1 MDKKQFNEICKKLDK
16 IFAIIA
22 VQNIEDKND
31 KIYVLKGLGFKND
44 EINPLVSVKNCRQMK
59 GWKRK

>member
-1 MDKKQFNEICKKLDK
+1 MNDKQFNEICKKIDK

-22 VQNIEDKND
+22 VQSISDKDD
-31 KIYVLKGLGFKND
+31 KIYALKNLGFKNT
-44 EINPLVSVKNCRQMK
+44 EISPIVGLKNVRDTK